1 MAQAVIN
8 ERLIDIRPA
17 ALCQS
22 LLSFLR
28 DDLGLKGSKEGCASG
43 DCGACTVVVA
53 DKAGGVHTL
62 NSCITPVGAVAG
74 SRVLTVEGAGTPDDL
89 HPMQQALVEANGS
102 QCGFCTPGFVM
113 AMIGDGLKQRSAG
126 LEPRRDREEGVVALS
141 GNLCRCTGYRPI
153 VSAFCAAEGEP
164 GCEWM
169 LAAGDDIAGA
179 DGPYAAPHDLVALRG
194 RLAGQDPAELLIAA
208 GTTDAW
214 LEVSQQYR
222 DFPTIVDVT
231 KVNELK
237 RLDVA
242 DGRITIGAA
251 VSHAR
256 LLEFFST
263 EAHASDA
270 IVDILARFGSPQ
282 IRSRGTIGG
291 NIANASPI
299 ADWPPLL
306 LALDADLDVMSF
318 DGAHRRMALSNFH
331 RGYRTTALR
340 PDELIVSIEFAIPDW
355 RRLAAY
361 KISKRRED
369 DISTVMGVVYA
380 ETNDDD
386 VVTTARVAFGGV
398 AATPVRLAVV
408 EEALA
413 GVSMRTLTDDAIDG
427 IAALAAGAVEPISDV
442 RASAD
447 YRRAMTGAVVRKCLH
462 KLRDGESMDLW
473 QDSFDDE

>member
-1 MAQAVIN
+1 MAQVVVN
-8 ERLIDIRPA
+8 ERLIDIRPPV
-17 ALCQS
+17 LCQS

-28 DDLGLKGSKEGCASG
+28 DDLGLKGTKEGCASG

-53 DKAGGVHTL
+53 DGAGEVHTL

-74 SRVLTVEGAGTPDDL
+74 SRVLTVEGAGTPEDL
-89 HPMQQALVEANGS
+89 HPVQQALIEANGS

-113 AMIGDGLKQRSAG
+113 AMIGDGLKRQSVG
-126 LEPRRDREEGVVALS
+126 LDSLHDREAAVAALS

-153 VSAFCAAEGEP
+153 ISAFCAIEGEP

-169 LAAGDDIAGA
+169 LATSSDIADA
-179 DGPYAAPHDLVALRG
+179 EGPYTAPRDLAALRH
-194 RLAGQDPAELLIAA
+194 RLAGQDPEDVLIAA

-231 KVNELK
+231 RVAELN
-237 RLDVA
+237 RLDLS
-242 DGRITIGAA
+242 DGQVRIGAA

-256 LLEFFST
+256 LLEFFT
-263 EAHASDA
+263 AGPHASDA
-270 IVDILARFGSPQ
+270 ITDVVARFGSPQ

-306 LALDADLDVMSF
+306 LALDANLDIMSF
-318 DGAHRRMALSNFH
+318 DGAARRMALTSFYH
-331 RGYRTTALR
+331 GYRMTALAA
-340 PDELIVSIEFAIPDW
+340 DELIVSIEFTIPDW
-355 RRLAAY
+355 RRLAAF

-369 DISTVMGVVYA
+369 DISTVMGAVYTQ
-380 ETNDDD
+380 TNDDD

-398 AATPVRLAVV
+398 AATPVRLGVV

-413 GVSMRTLTDDAIDG
+413 NVSIRALSDDAINEVAD
-427 IAALAAGAVEPISDV
+427 LAAAAVEPISDV
-442 RASAD
+442 RGSAD
-447 YRRAMTGAVVRKCLH
+447 YRRAMTGAIVRKCLY
-462 KLRDGESMDLW
+462 KIRDGESMDLW
-473 QDSFDDE
+473 QESFDDE